1 MAGSSPAMTRREKVA
16 APMILIGQYDSPF
29 VRRVAIA
36 LRLYGLAFEHRPW
49 STFGEGD
56 KIAPFNPLR
65 RVPTLVLDDGE
76 TLIES
81 TAILDYLDE
90 LVGPERAMIA
100 GSGLAR
106 RHALKVCALATGLGD
121 KAVSLVYERVLRKGQ
136 QSKLW
141 VERCEAQI
149 GGVLDVLERER
160 AAIATPYWFG
170 ERIGHADIAVA
181 CMLRFTGEAHPG
193 VLGEG
198 RYPALTTHAE
208 RCEALSVF
216 AEIVQKFNPPSG
228 D

>member
-1 MAGSSPAMTRREKVA
+1 
-16 APMILIGQYDSPF
+16 MILIGQYDSPF

-36 LRLYGLAFEHRPW
+36 MRLYDLAFEHRPW

-65 RVPTLVLDDGE
+65 RVPTLVLENGE
-76 TLIES
+76 ALIES

-90 LVGPERAMIA
+90 LVGPDKAMIA
-100 GSGLAR
+100 GSGPAR

-121 KAVSLVYERVLRKGQ
+121 KAVSLVYERVLRKDA
-136 QSKLW
+136 SKLW

-149 GGVLDVLERER
+149 GGVLEVLEKQR
-160 AAIATPYWFG
+160 AAIASPYWFR

-181 CMLRFTGEAHPG
+181 CVLRFTGEAHPAL
-193 VLGEG
+193 LGGE
-198 RYPALTTHAE
+198 RYPALTAHAA
-208 RCEALSVF
+208 RCEALPVF
-216 AEIVQKFNPPSG
+216 REIVQPLRPPGG